1 MGGIGKLYPAQFFIA
16 MFLKNLIVGC
26 IFLVVAGSATS
37 SDASPSGVMEG
48 HLKVL
53 SSKPVDMGDENAA
66 TVTAEDY
73 AEYPLLILSQ
83 SEKKEIAR
91 ITADENGDY
100 RVALPPGDYVLE
112 VQSRPRKHL
121 RWKAQP
127 FTVVSNRTVR
137 VDMDIIAVDQWRAG
151 STQSLRPD

>member
-1 MGGIGKLYPAQFFIA
+1 ML
-16 MFLKNLIVGC
+16 LKYLIYACLALIPIGC
-26 IFLVVAGSATS
+26 IGLGGAAAPGFL
-37 SDASPSGVMEG
+37 EG
-48 HLKVL
+48 HLKIR
-53 SSKPVDMGDENAA
+53 SPGPVDIGDENAP
-66 TVTAEDY
+66 TVTPENY
-73 AEYPLLILSQ
+73 AKYPLLIVSQ

-112 VQSRPRKHL
+112 VQGRPRTHL
-121 RWKAQP
+121 RWNAQP

-151 STQSLRPD
+151 STQSLRSD